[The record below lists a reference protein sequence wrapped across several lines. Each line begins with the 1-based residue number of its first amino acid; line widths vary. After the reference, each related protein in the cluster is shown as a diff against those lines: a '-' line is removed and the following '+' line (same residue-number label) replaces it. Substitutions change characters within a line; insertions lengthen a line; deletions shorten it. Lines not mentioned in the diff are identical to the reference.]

1 MRSSTCTTLSLQ
13 ASKYNANLFRA
24 YLTDCDSCFD
34 FSAWA
39 RSSEEV
45 EGVLPS
51 LLSTQPA
58 TKQSREREKG
68 GSA

>member
-1 MRSSTCTTLSLQ
+1 MYNPLL

-24 YLTDCDSCFD
+24 YLADCDSCFD

-45 EGVLPS
+45 EGVFPS
-51 LLSTQPA
+51 LVSPT
-58 TKQSREREKG
+58 SRARQRG
-68 GSA
+68 RVIVSHSQIGR